1 MKQTHRIIGS
11 LAALLFTTALAAF
24 AGTDMSN
31 MSGPDGKAGKEMKET
46 KPPEPRFKIY
56 GWVEGGVT
64 FNGTSPADNQ
74 NFGHFFT
81 DRANEPLL
89 NQAVITFERTLDPK
103 RTGFDWG
110 FKAQFL
116 YGSDGRFIHSLG
128 LLDLATDELLQPDV
142 VEAYLNL
149 HFPILTEGGVDLKVG
164 KFVTLEGAETIDPR
178 ANVFYSHTYIFNFG
192 IPFNHTGALAT
203 IHTTKWLDLY
213 GGITRGVNTSWDD
226 NNSSYSFHGG
236 IGLNFFDGKLI
247 ALASTSIGAETPAN
261 NHDFRYLNDLTVTWK
276 ITDKLTSITDLNY
289 IQDDAVAG
297 TAKGYGVAQYF
308 TYALNDWLT
317 LGVRGE
323 VWRDEDG
330 FFVAQFASHNDLIHL
345 ERGDSG
351 FIADPRTVGGGST
364 TYGAIT
370 AGVTIKPKVP
380 KPLTGL
386 MIRPEVRYDRSLN
399 NTTPFNDSSQR
410 GQFTAGIDVIVTF

>member
-1 MKQTHRIIGS
+1 MNKHSIAVFS
-11 LAALLFTTALAAF
+11 ALALASLGFASMTF
-24 AGTDMSN
+24 AGTDV
-31 MSGPDGKAGKEMKET
+31 SGGKGAKET
-46 KPPEPRFKIY
+46 KEIKPPESRFKIY

-64 FNGTSPADNQ
+64 FNTSSPRDNQ
-74 NFGHFFT
+74 NFGHLFT

-103 RTGFDWG
+103 ASGFDWG

-116 YGSDGRFIHSLG
+116 YGTDGRFIHSLG
-128 LLDLATDELLQPDV
+128 LLDLATKDIVQPDV

-149 HFPILTEGGVDLKVG
+149 HFPVITEGGVDLKVG

-178 ANVFYSHTYIFNFG
+178 ANVFYTHTYIFNFG

-203 IHTTKWLDLY
+203 IHTTKWLDIY

-236 IGLNFFDGKLI
+236 IGLNFLDGKLT
-247 ALASTSIGAETPAN
+247 ALASTSIGAETPNN
-261 NHDFRYLNDLTVTWK
+261 NHDNRYLNDLTVIWK
-276 ITDKLTSITDLNY
+276 VTDKLTSITDFNY
-289 IQDDAVAG
+289 IQDDGVAG

-317 LGVRGE
+317 LGARGE

-330 FFVAQFASHNDLIHL
+330 FFVAQFASQNDYIHL
-345 ERGDSG
+345 ERGDGG
-351 FIADPRTVGGGST
+351 FVPDVRTVGGGRT
-364 TYGAIT
+364 TYGALT
-370 AGVTIKPKVP
+370 VGVTIKPPMP

-399 NTTPFNDSSQR
+399 DTRPFNDSSQR